1 MAWACL
7 LRNLLDSGLQAN
19 CVKGR
24 NITVRLLWFVLGLTL
39 GILVTRNLQ
48 WPLKSE
54 ALVSSEIFLNTD
66 VNKLISIHN
75 TDEATVKRAEL
86 VSFIWGPDGLPKD
99 VPASVDKG
107 IADERYKDLSNLKQ
121 IDRLNVTMQWGLTS
135 TAYHFIPAVGN
146 GKLLIYHG
154 GHDGDFVVAKD
165 LIEFFLKNGFALIA
179 LSMPLEA
186 PNNRPVVDLER
197 VGKIQLAFHEQLK
210 LLKMKAGHPVQLFLT
225 PVAACLN
232 YAKPLGYNSVYMAGL
247 SGGGW
252 TTTIYAA
259 LDPRI
264 IRSYPV
270 AGTLPLHLRKD
281 GKRSNTAQR
290 GVDWGDYE
298 QSIPE
303 LYTIANYLELYVLS
317 SSGDGRKQLQI
328 LNKNDP
334 CCMGGEDFRS
344 YESVVNERVR
354 ASGNGSFA
362 VYLDT
367 KNTNHSI
374 SNTALDVIIN
384 DINNN

>member
-1 MAWACL
+1 M
-7 LRNLLDSGLQAN
+7 GLS
-19 CVKGR
+19 
-24 NITVRLLWFVLGLTL
+24 L
-39 GILVTRNLQ
+39 GILITLNGSQLLVKPQ
-48 WPLKSE
+48 P
-54 ALVSSEIFLNTD
+54 LVSARISLDTN
-66 VNKLISIHN
+66 VNELISITN
-75 TDEATVKRAEL
+75 AEQAIAKRTEL
-86 VSFIWGPDGLPKD
+86 VNFIWGPEGLPKD
-99 VPASVDKG
+99 GPASVDKG
-107 IADERYKDLSNLKQ
+107 IADERYKDLSNLRQ

-135 TAYHFIPAVGN
+135 TAYHFMPAQSN

-154 GHDGDFVVAKD
+154 GHNGDFIVAKD
-165 LIEFFLKNGFALIA
+165 LIQFFLKNGFAIIA

-186 PNNRPVVDLER
+186 PNNHPIVDLER
-197 VGKIQLAFHEQLK
+197 IGKIQLTFHEQLK

-270 AGTLPLHLRKD
+270 AGTLPLHLRED
-281 GKRSNTAQR
+281 GRRSNTAQR
-290 GVDWGDYE
+290 GMDWGDYE

-303 LYTIANYLELYVLS
+303 FYAIANYLELYVLGS
-317 SSGDGRKQLQI
+317 VGDGRKQLQI
-328 LNKNDP
+328 LNKYDP
-334 CCMGGEDFRS
+334 CCMGGESFRT
-344 YESVVNERVR
+344 YESVVNDRVL
-354 ASGNGSFA
+354 AVGGGSFA

-367 KNTNHSI
+367 KNTNHSV
-374 SNTALDVIIN
+374 SNTAFDVILN